1 MSEGNEGYIAFTN
14 SQYDWLTRQAG
25 SLSKRE
31 MAVLLAII
39 RFTFGFRR
47 KEARLSG
54 TYIAE
59 ATGIRSTHVPATLKK
74 LSDKGIIV
82 VKHRAQKN
90 TNTIRFDWV
99 EVMKLD
105 TPKSG
110 VLDTPKTGVSIHPK
124 REERYSR
131 NSNKDTPEMGD
142 KTVKKTIKKYNKENT
157 EPEEETKLQK
167 KNSEPVF

>member
-1 MSEGNEGYIAFTN
+1 MSEENNEGYILFKN
-14 SQYDWLTRQAG
+14 HQYDWLMKMTG
-25 SLSKRE
+25 ILSKRE

-74 LSDKGIIV
+74 LSDKGIIA
-82 VKHRAQKN
+82 VKRRAQKN
-90 TNTIRFDWV
+90 TNTIRFDWT
-99 EVMKLD
+99 EVMKTD

-110 VLDTPKTGVSIHPK
+110 VSILPKRERRYSQIGSKDTPKS
-124 REERYSR
+124 
-131 NSNKDTPEMGD
+131 GD
-142 KTVKKTIKKYNKENT
+142 KTIKKTIKKYNKENT
-157 EPEEETKLQK
+157 EPEQRTKLK
-167 KNSEPVF
+167 EKDTDPVF